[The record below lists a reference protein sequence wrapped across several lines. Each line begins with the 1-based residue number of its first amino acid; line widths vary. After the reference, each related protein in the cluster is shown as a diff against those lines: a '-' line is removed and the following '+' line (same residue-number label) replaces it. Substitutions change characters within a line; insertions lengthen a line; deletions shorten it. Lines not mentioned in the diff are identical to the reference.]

1 MCKPRQ
7 VRDTS
12 GDDYNSET
20 VNVGLMNMSK
30 NSGDSLDA
38 MDIVTYVICA
48 ITVIMV
54 LKWIKKC
61 FNRKMSQAQALVPAT
76 HQAMPPMPTAPPA
89 LPAQPQPI
97 HFQQLSV
104 PALPQ
109 PKHLETPGYRVIY
122 RPGSISEEPTVVE
135 DTMQKYR

>member
-7 VRDTS
+7 PRATS
-12 GDDYNSET
+12 GDEHSSDT

-30 NSGDSLDA
+30 NSGDGLDA
-38 MDIVTYVICA
+38 TDIVIYVICA
-48 ITVIMV
+48 IVVFMV
-54 LKWIKKC
+54 FKWIKKC
-61 FNRKMSQAQALVPAT
+61 INRKLSQAQALVPAP
-76 HQAMPPMPTAPPA
+76 QQPLPPMPTAPPA
-89 LPAQPQPI
+89 QPQAI
-97 HFQQLSV
+97 QFQPLSV

-135 DTMQKYR
+135 DSMQKYR

>member
-61 FNRKMSQAQALVPAT
+61 FNRKMSQAQALVPTT
-76 HQAMPPMPTAPPA
+76 HQAMPPC
-89 LPAQPQPI
+89 
-97 HFQQLSV
+97 QL
-104 PALPQ
+104 LPQ
-109 PKHLETPGYRVIY
+109 PNPTH
-122 RPGSISEEPTVVE
+122 SISTTLSPRPTP
-135 DTMQKYR
+135 TQTPRNSRL